1 MICFVLFAVQA
12 KLDEYALEIKGKVCE
27 STQRTVYEQV
37 SNLKRIVFVG
47 FQKEF

>member
-1 MICFVLFAVQA
+1 MFVTLLLVQA

-37 SNLKRIVFVG
+37 NKQSKTKKGTDVLL
-47 FQKEF
+47 